1 MSSAELLLTSMVPQT
16 LKLSPKM
23 YFASGSHMYHRKNSE
38 FDIVC
43 IEQQRS
49 DLLDGNSRTLI
60 VACEINADQRNL

>member
-1 MSSAELLLTSMVPQT
+1 
-16 LKLSPKM
+16 
-23 YFASGSHMYHRKNSE
+23 MYHRKNSE